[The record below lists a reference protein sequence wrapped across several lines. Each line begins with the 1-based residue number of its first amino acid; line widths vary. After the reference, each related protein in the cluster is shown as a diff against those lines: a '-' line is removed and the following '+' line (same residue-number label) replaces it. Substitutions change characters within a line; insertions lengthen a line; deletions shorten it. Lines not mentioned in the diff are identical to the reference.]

1 MNSDVAISSTRRPN
15 HSTLL
20 SCTALLACAC
30 LGCGGGLKGTYIP
43 AGISFAGAL
52 ISSVTFSSSDKV
64 EVASMGT
71 THEGTYV
78 LDGKKVKITVSGDTT
93 IMILD
98 DQGCLDA
105 GQMIGKLCK
114 K

>member
-1 MNSDVAISSTRRPN
+1 MTIRPATSATGNLN
-15 HSTLL
+15 HPTFAFLA
-20 SCTALLACAC
+20 ALLACFC
-30 LGCGGGLKGTYIP
+30 MGCSGGLKGTYIP
-43 AGISFAGAL
+43 VGMSFGGAL
-52 ISSVTFSSSDKV
+52 ISNVTFNSGDKV
-64 EVASMGT
+64 EVTALGT

-93 IMILD
+93 IMTID

-105 GQMIGKLCK
+105 GGMIGKLCK